1 MRTRGAEALG
11 MDHQRCGQG
20 SVGRRVSAG
29 IVGKVYAVA
38 TTSYPGAFACRRR
51 GVNVLFTVEVRTHNH
66 AMGSSVLAQTIINI
80 TW

>member
-29 IVGKVYAVA
+29 VVGKVCTVA
-38 TTSYPGAFACRRR
+38 TTSYRMLSPGRRR
-51 GVNVLFTVEVRTHNH
+51 GVVHSRGVDL
-66 AMGSSVLAQTIINI
+66 
-80 TW
+80 